1 MEKLPPM
8 AILFPVIKSS
18 NRANGFTVCAQA
30 TFSINAGLYW
40 VVAIMSSSTTVQAS
54 VVIVV
59 VDVDVEVVIVAVVV
73 VFVSIIQR
81 CNLELRTFP

>member
-1 MEKLPPM
+1 M

-18 NRANGFTVCAQA
+18 KRANGFTVSAQA
-30 TFSINAGLYW
+30 TFRINAGLYW
-40 VVAIMSSSTTVQAS
+40 VVAIMPSSTTVQAS

-81 CNLELRTFP
+81 CNLELRAFP